1 MVNFIR
7 LAIED
12 RKWPYVLCFVI
23 FSVLAIAFLYACDA
37 EAQVRE
43 QKTQHWQQQFNSGEP
58 VDVQV
63 HVVKLGGAQ

>member
-1 MVNFIR
+1 F
-7 LAIED
+7 L
-12 RKWPYVLCFVI
+12 I
-23 FSVLAIAFLYACDA
+23 FSALAIAFLYACDA